1 MQRGQLAVGKH
12 EFRIL
17 VGVKL
22 DDALGLVDD
31 VSGALQLRYYD
42 CASGEVGQ
50 VDRSILQSGVLHR
63 PPGSI
68 HRLKTELGVGDWSGE
83 VRTVHLHQ
91 MDTRLPV
98 VEKHQL
104 LDTIPGR

>member
-31 VSGALQLRYYD
+31 VAGALQLRYYD
-42 CASGEVGQ
+42 CASGEVG
-50 VDRSILQSGVLHR
+50 
-63 PPGSI
+63 
-68 HRLKTELGVGDWSGE
+68 
-83 VRTVHLHQ
+83 
-91 MDTRLPV
+91 
-98 VEKHQL
+98 
-104 LDTIPGR
+104 